1 MGQIPPH
8 AREVGWI
15 AISAP
20 DSSVECKQEPI
31 FHFIANLA
39 QVIYSYGFEK
49 MDQKLFLIAVFKKKI
64 AKTLT
69 QLHPAILR
77 A

>member
-15 AISAP
+15 AISAH
-20 DSSVECKQEPI
+20 DSSVECKQETI
-31 FHFIANLA
+31 FQKIHFIATLT

-49 MDQKLFLIAVFKKKI
+49 MDQKLFF
-64 AKTLT
+64 
-69 QLHPAILR
+69 
-77 A
+77 